1 MFFSDKVI
9 VILIQFTAL
18 EGRVIHGTLLSFW
31 LNIYLVR
38 LEFKSFDVVGNQFWT
53 ATNIADGLTALTT
66 CIEVRSIINLTLYPW
81 GPSEPPFSLFFQNL
95 DGLVFYLDV
104 VGLHTQWIQA
114 RERITGNEYLETNLG
129 FVRFF
134 FFFADSSRCLILII
148 LFSFAIPTI
157 RINISQYSSACF
169 WQMIANN
176 NFKNNENF

>member
-9 VILIQFTAL
+9 IILIQFTAL

-38 LEFKSFDVVGNQFWT
+38 HEFKSFDVVGNQFWT

-81 GPSEPPFSLFFQNL
+81 GPSEPPFSRPLFFFQNL

-134 FFFADSSRCLILII
+134 FCWFLPVSNIDYPLFICYTHNQDQYQSVFFR
-148 LFSFAIPTI
+148 LFLT
-157 RINISQYSSACF
+157 NDC
-169 WQMIANN
+169 
-176 NFKNNENF
+176 